1 LSGEPWDVGVMTSLT
16 NEQVNFFNHNGF
28 LSPIDLLLPEELK
41 RCQEGLLRFEDW
53 LGAPVN
59 HAKDFN
65 FRSMNHCCLPW
76 IADLAH
82 DPRILDPIEALIG
95 PDIMIYTSTF
105 FIKDPGSPAITAWHQ
120 DSTYYGLTP
129 PEEVTVWIAL
139 TNASEEAGCLEAL
152 TFNGRP
158 SQMRHAVHVVEHSV
172 NRAAQSITDNLKV
185 DGTLMPLE
193 AGQFSMHHGLCL
205 HRSAPNRSSERRVG
219 LGMNFISP
227 SLRGKLPEKPCAML
241 VRGEDRF
248 GNFEHLPRPQVEL
261 DAPSLVV
268 HKRAIERYARNYR
281 EEESRHSQEFA

>member
-1 LSGEPWDVGVMTSLT
+1 MRLDYEAMTSLT
-16 NEQVNFFNHNGF
+16 TEQVDFFNYNGF
-28 LSPIDLLLPEELK
+28 LSPVELLQPKELNS
-41 RCQEGLLRFEDW
+41 CLEGLRRFEDW

-95 PDIMIYTSTF
+95 PDIMVYTSTF

-152 TFNGRP
+152 TFNGKP

-172 NRAAQSITDNLKV
+172 NRAAQSITDELAV
-185 DGTLMPLE
+185 EGTLMPLK

-205 HRSAPNRSSERRVG
+205 HRSAPNRTGERRVG

-227 SLRGKLPEKPCAML
+227 KLSGKLAKKPCAML

-248 GNFEHLPRPQVEL
+248 GNFEHLPRPKGEL
-261 DAPSLVV
+261 DAEALSV
-268 HKRAIERYARNYR
+268 HKYAIESYAKNYR
-281 EEESRHSQEFA
+281 EEEARHSKEFA